1 MGRKRM
7 KNRVSV
13 FVIRAP
19 LGLGPLLVLGAL
31 LVMLPALGWAQGVST
46 DRSEIDQW
54 IKASANQGDIPIG
67 TKITTKN
74 WEQYKAFL
82 PLGMQ
87 KLFAGVYYWKI
98 PPDAVLEVGP
108 AVHDFLLK
116 SWIERTEKYSGQ
128 VSVQVLPNGH

>member
-7 KNRVSV
+7 NNRFTV
-13 FVIRAP
+13 
-19 LGLGPLLVLGAL
+19 LGIGRMLVLGAL

-82 PLGMQ
+82 PLGGMQ